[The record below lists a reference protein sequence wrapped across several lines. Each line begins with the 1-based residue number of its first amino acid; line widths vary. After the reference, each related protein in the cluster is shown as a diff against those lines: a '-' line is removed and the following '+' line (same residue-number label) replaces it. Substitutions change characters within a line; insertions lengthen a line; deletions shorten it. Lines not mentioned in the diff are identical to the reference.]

1 MFKTRGGVKGVLI
14 NVKKN
19 CRIGEEI
26 HPLSVST
33 YEESLL
39 QGLFLRGGPHYLCG
53 KRENS
58 AIASHGHGK
67 GSSPEVFFLHVIPS
81 QEWMDMGHKDNAR
94 LTFVTTWRES
104 CSKYSCLTNKI
115 FPNNQEVAWAEGE
128 ILRETRPA
136 SLRIRYMVKIA

>member
-67 GSSPEVFFLHVIPS
+67 GSSPEVFFYMSYLPKSGWI
-81 QEWMDMGHKDNAR
+81 
-94 LTFVTTWRES
+94 
-104 CSKYSCLTNKI
+104 
-115 FPNNQEVAWAEGE
+115 WA
-128 ILRETRPA
+128 TRTM
-136 SLRIRYMVKIA
+136 LD

>member
-1 MFKTRGGVKGVLI
+1 MLKTRGGVEGVLI

-67 GSSPEVFFLHVIPS
+67 GSSPEVFFYMSYLLKS
-81 QEWMDMGHKDNAR
+81 EWIRA
-94 LTFVTTWRES
+94 
-104 CSKYSCLTNKI
+104 
-115 FPNNQEVAWAEGE
+115 
-128 ILRETRPA
+128 TRTM
-136 SLRIRYMVKIA
+136 LD